1 MEVSRIADM
10 SRQELM
16 ACIAEKKNEIEKKLQ
31 NGDTEPAFTIGARSY
46 TAKEWDKLISK
57 VDKNL
62 EAVRN
67 EQEQRKEAQ
76 EKEDLEK
83 KAAGQKEFLSILES
97 GDVRRNFFMEKLN
110 GTYQRAFPY
119 EHLAK
124 DGVIT
129 YHGVTFVCD
138 AQKNAICLGDMSDR
152 KNVLTIPLEGGGNL
166 MVNRDSLG
174 ALADAISM
182 FSPEDIN
189 RIMRAIAD
197 DNKAQEA
204 QEEIEEDTN
213 SIGKDASEK
222 VLKELTMEREN

>member
-46 TAKEWDKLISK
+46 TAKEWDKLIDK

-62 EAVRN
+62 EAVRK

-76 EKEDLEK
+76 EKEALEK
-83 KAAGQKEFLSILES
+83 SVLES
-97 GDVRRNFFMEKLN
+97 SNVRRNFFMEKLN
-110 GTYQRAFPY
+110 GTYKPAFPY

-124 DGVIT
+124 NGVIS
-129 YHGVTFVCD
+129 YHGVEFVCD
-138 AQKNAICLGDMSDR
+138 AQKNAICLGDMSDQ
-152 KNVLTIPLEGGGNL
+152 KNVLTIPLEGGGSL

-174 ALADAISM
+174 TLADVISM

-222 VLKELTMEREN
+222 VLRELTMEQ

>member
-1 MEVSRIADM
+1 MEVSKIADM

-16 ACIAEKKNEIEKKLQ
+16 ACITEKKNEIEKTLQ
-31 NGDTEPAFTIGARSY
+31 NGETEPTFTIGARSY
-46 TAKEWDKLISK
+46 TAKEWDKLIDK

-62 EAVRN
+62 EAVRK

-76 EKEDLEK
+76 EKEALEK
-83 KAAGQKEFLSILES
+83 SVLES
-97 GDVRRNFFMEKLN
+97 SNVRRNFFMEKLN
-110 GTYQRAFPY
+110 GTYKPAFPY

-124 DGVIT
+124 NGVIS
-129 YHGVTFVCD
+129 YHGVEFVCD
-138 AQKNAICLGDMSDR
+138 AQKNAICLGDMSDQ
-152 KNVLTIPLEGGGNL
+152 KNVLTIPLEGGGSL

-174 ALADAISM
+174 TLADVISM

-222 VLKELTMEREN
+222 VLRELTMEQ

>member
-1 MEVSRIADM
+1 MEVSRIAGM

-46 TAKEWDKLISK
+46 TAKEWDKLIDK

-62 EAVRN
+62 EAVRK

-76 EKEDLEK
+76 EKEALEK
-83 KAAGQKEFLSILES
+83 KAADQKEFLSILES

-110 GTYQRAFPY
+110 GTYQPAFPY

-197 DNKAQEA
+197 DNKAREA

-222 VLKELTMEREN
+222 VLKELTVEREN